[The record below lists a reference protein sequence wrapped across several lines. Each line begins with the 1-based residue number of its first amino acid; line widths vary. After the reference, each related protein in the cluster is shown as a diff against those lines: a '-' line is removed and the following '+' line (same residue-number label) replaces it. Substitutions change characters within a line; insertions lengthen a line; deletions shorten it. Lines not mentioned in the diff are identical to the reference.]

1 MNAPEALLLFRDTR
15 DALASLNPNDPGIQA
30 ALTIGWEDTTQQPQ
44 KYRGARPREWSPR
57 EGGSL
62 TESDI
67 KEILVSMREELEQ
80 SDRNN
85 ERDVTGVALMV
96 LYRSLETLKKGLRRP
111 DWKFLRSLAIEDFT
125 HEEGRKPKLKS
136 KA

>member
-1 MNAPEALLLFRDTR
+1 MNASEALLLLRDTR

-44 KYRGARPREWSPR
+44 KYREARPREWSPR
-57 EGGSL
+57 AGGSL
-62 TESDI
+62 SESDI
-67 KEILVSMREELEQ
+67 KDILVSMREELEQ

-96 LYRSLETLKKGLRRP
+96 LYRSLETLKKQLPRP

-125 HEEGRKPKLKS
+125 REQGRKPKLKS
-136 KA
+136 KV